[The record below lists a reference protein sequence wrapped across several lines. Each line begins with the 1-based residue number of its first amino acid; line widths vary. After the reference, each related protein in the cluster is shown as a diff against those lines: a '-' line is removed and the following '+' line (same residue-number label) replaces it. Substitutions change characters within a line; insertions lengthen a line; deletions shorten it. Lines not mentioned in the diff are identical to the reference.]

1 MLFRSVVNNT
11 FVNDLGSGRFIY
23 AQANTN
29 VVKVINN
36 IFYGNG
42 DVVNQPAELKTN
54 LTGTDP
60 KFVNP
65 GEYDYHLSS
74 KSPAIDAGSD
84 PGVAGDFAL
93 KPVAHYIHPMKAQK
107 RITIRKIDIGAYE
120 YMIVRNRVARMK

>member
-1 MLFRSVVNNT
+1 MVGGGGGGVGF
-11 FVNDLGSGRFIY
+11 FFNDTATTEIY
-23 AQANTN
+23 TLSLHDALP
-29 VVKVINN
+29 IYN